1 MKTIVVLC
9 DPNRIDPN
17 LVSSLQQLF
26 PECDIKI
33 GFTEKGDAERY
44 PPTTRR
50 IPNKMPGSSVPRRP
64 FKK

>member
-33 GFTEKGDAERY
+33 VFTKKGDAEMD

-50 IPNKMPGSSVPRRP
+50 KTNKMPGSSVPSRP

>member
-17 LVSSLQQLF
+17 LVPSLQHLF

-33 GFTEKGDAERY
+33 VFTEKGDAEMD

-50 IPNKMPGSSVPRRP
+50 KTKKIPGSQVSSRS
-64 FKK
+64 FKN